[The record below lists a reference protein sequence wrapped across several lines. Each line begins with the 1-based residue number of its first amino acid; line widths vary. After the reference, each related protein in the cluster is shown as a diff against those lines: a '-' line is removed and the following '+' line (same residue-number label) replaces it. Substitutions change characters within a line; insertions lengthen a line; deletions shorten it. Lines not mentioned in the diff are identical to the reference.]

1 MTLHYQGSKGPVAI
15 ASMPYPHLRNAL
27 EKLQR
32 EGAPDR
38 QAEIAAM
45 SARLAHLDAEEP
57 KAAAPE
63 ENPRVVMGD
72 NNPPVETPRVVTSP
86 AQPADAYGAH
96 AAHIDD
102 LYTEAKNWAD
112 GADIEN
118 DDQAAEVDRLIADFK
133 DAIAAAEA
141 SRDAEK
147 KPHADKVKE
156 IQERYYPL
164 VGETKAI
171 TGTAIRAKSA
181 LLAVKTRWANK
192 VAAAQRIE
200 AERLRQEAIAKAHE
214 AATVAREAVGNIEA
228 TESAEDLIRDAQATL
243 RAANQA
249 EKPTVKGM
257 RDNWVVKGFAP
268 YTDAAGETM
277 SGERALL
284 RHYIATRP
292 EDLLAA
298 CLEMA
303 RKDVRDGRRAIPGV
317 LIENERRAV

>member
-1 MTLHYQGSKGPVAI
+1 MTVTHYQGSKGPMEI
-15 ASMPYPHLRNAL
+15 ATMPLPYLRNAL
-27 EKLQR
+27 DKLER
-32 EGAPDR
+32 EDAAER
-38 QAEIAAM
+38 QAEIVAM
-45 SARLAHLDAEEP
+45 RARLADADASPEAP
-57 KAAAPE
+57 KAPPE
-63 ENPRVVMGD
+63 PENPRAVIGS
-72 NNPPVETPRVVTSP
+72 NNPPADAT
-86 AQPADAYGAH
+86 DAYGAH

-118 DDQAAEVDRLIADFK
+118 DDQAAEVDRLIAEFK
-133 DAIAAAEA
+133 AAIEAAEA

-181 LLAVKTRWANK
+181 LLAIKTRWANK

-200 AERLRQEAIAKAHE
+200 AERLRQEAIAKAQE

-277 SGERALL
+277 SGEKAML

-303 RKDVRDGRRAIPGV
+303 RKDVRDGKRTIPGV

>member
-1 MTLHYQGSKGPVAI
+1 MTVTHYQGSKGPMEI
-15 ASMPYPHLRNAL
+15 ATMPLPYLRNAL
-27 EKLQR
+27 DKLKR
-32 EGAPDR
+32 EGAPGR
-38 QAEIAAM
+38 EAEIAAM
-45 SARLAHLDAEEP
+45 DARLVEAD
-57 KAAAPE
+57 AAAPPE
-63 ENPRVVMGD
+63 AEAPAPENPRAVIG
-72 NNPPVETPRVVTSP
+72 NNAPP
-86 AQPADAYGAH
+86 ADLADAYGAH
-96 AAHIDD
+96 EAHIDD

-118 DDQAAEVDRLIADFK
+118 DAQAGEVDRLIADFK

>member
-1 MTLHYQGSKGPVAI
+1 MTVTHYQGSKGPMEI
-15 ASMPYPHLRNAL
+15 ATMPLPYLRNAL
-27 EKLQR
+27 DKLER
-32 EGAPDR
+32 EDAAER
-38 QAEIAAM
+38 QAEIVAM
-45 SARLAHLDAEEP
+45 RARLADADASPEAP
-57 KAAAPE
+57 KAPPE
-63 ENPRVVMGD
+63 PENPRAVIGS
-72 NNPPVETPRVVTSP
+72 NNPP
-86 AQPADAYGAH
+86 ADAADAYGAH

-118 DDQAAEVDRLIADFK
+118 DDQAAEVDRLIAEFK
-133 DAIAAAEA
+133 AAIEAAEA

-171 TGTAIRAKSA
+171 TGTAIRAKAA

-192 VAAAQRIE
+192 VAAAQRVE
-200 AERLRQEAIAKAHE
+200 AERLRQEAIAKAQE

-243 RAANQA
+243 KAANQA
-249 EKPTVKGM
+249 EKTTVKGM

-277 SGERALL
+277 SGEKALL

-303 RKDVRDGRRAIPGV
+303 RKDVRDGKRTIPGV

>member
-1 MTLHYQGSKGPVAI
+1 MTAIYQGSKGPVAI
-15 ASMPYPHLRNAL
+15 ADMPYPHLRNAL

-32 EGAPDR
+32 EGSPAR
-38 QAEIAAM
+38 QDEIAAM
-45 SARLAHLDAEEP
+45 SARLAHLDAEQPES
-57 KAAAPE
+57 AAPDD
-63 ENPRVVMGD
+63 NPRAVIGGND
-72 NNPPVETPRVVTSP
+72 PPVETPRVVTAP
-86 AQPADAYGAH
+86 APPSDAYGAH

-118 DDQAAEVDRLIADFK
+118 EDQAAEVDRLIAEFK
-133 DAIAAAEA
+133 AAIEAAEA
-141 SRDAEK
+141 SRDEEK
-147 KPHADKVKE
+147 RPHAEKVKE

-171 TGTAIRAKSA
+171 TGTAIRAKAA

-192 VAAAQRIE
+192 VAAAQRVE
-200 AERLRQEAIAKAHE
+200 AERLRQEAIAKAQE

-228 TESAEDLIRDAQATL
+228 TERAEDLIQAAQQTLKAAT
-243 RAANQA
+243 QA
-249 EKPTVKGM
+249 EKPTVRGM

-268 YTDAAGETM
+268 YTDAAGETV
-277 SGERALL
+277 SGEKALL

-292 EDLLAA
+292 EELLAA

-303 RKDVRDGRRAIPGV
+303 RKDVRDGKRTIPGV

>member
-1 MTLHYQGSKGPVAI
+1 MTLHYQGSKGPMEI
-15 ASMPYPHLRNAL
+15 ATMPLPYLRNAL
-27 EKLQR
+27 DKLKR
-32 EGAPDR
+32 EGAPGR
-38 QAEIAAM
+38 EAEIAAM
-45 SARLAHLDAEEP
+45 SARVAEADAAESEG
-57 KAAAPE
+57 
-63 ENPRVVMGD
+63 NPRAVIGNNEPPAPIEPVM
-72 NNPPVETPRVVTSP
+72 VAP
-86 AQPADAYGAH
+86 AADAYGAH

-118 DDQAAEVDRLIADFK
+118 EDQAAEVDRLIAEFK
-133 DAIAAAEA
+133 AAIEAAEA
-141 SRDAEK
+141 SRDEEK
-147 KPHADKVKE
+147 RPHAEKVKE

-171 TGTAIRAKSA
+171 TGTAIRAKAA

-192 VAAAQRIE
+192 VAAAQRVE
-200 AERLRQEAIAKAHE
+200 AERLRQEAIAKAQE

-228 TESAEDLIRDAQATL
+228 TERAEDLIRAAQQTLKAAT
-243 RAANQA
+243 QA
-249 EKPTVKGM
+249 EKPTVRGM

-268 YTDAAGETM
+268 YTDAAGETV
-277 SGERALL
+277 SGEKALL

-292 EDLLAA
+292 EELLAA

-303 RKDVRDGRRAIPGV
+303 RKDVRDGKRTIPGV

>member
-1 MTLHYQGSKGPVAI
+1 MTAMYQGSKGSVAI
-15 ASMPYPHLRNAL
+15 ASMPYQHLRNAL

-32 EGAPDR
+32 EGAADR
-38 QAEIAAM
+38 QDEIAAM
-45 SARLAHLDAEEP
+45 SARLAHLDAEQP
-57 KAAAPE
+57 AT
-63 ENPRVVMGD
+63 ENPRAVMGD
-72 NNPPVETPRVVTSP
+72 NNPPAPVAPVAVAP
-86 AQPADAYGAH
+86 ADGDAYGAH

-118 DDQAAEVDRLIADFK
+118 DDQAAEVDRLIAEFK
-133 DAIAAAEA
+133 AAIEAAEA

-171 TGTAIRAKSA
+171 TGTAIRAKAA

-200 AERLRQEAIAKAHE
+200 AERLRQEAIAKAQE

-268 YTDAAGETM
+268 YTDAMGETV
-277 SGERALL
+277 SGEKALL
-284 RHYIATRP
+284 RHYVQTRAD
-292 EDLLAA
+292 DLLAA
-298 CLEMA
+298 CLNMA
-303 RKDVRDGRRAIPGV
+303 RAEVRLGKRTIPGV